1 VAALRLLHLADVHL
15 GVESYGRFD
24 PATGLNTRLL
34 DFTARLDE
42 AVDCAIDEQVD
53 LVVFAG
59 DAYKSRDPSPTQQ
72 REFARRIRRLSDAG
86 IPTFLLVGNHDLPAA
101 SGRANSLDIFDT
113 LAVPNVHVGRSLSTH
128 RVETRAG
135 PVQIVALPWLRRSA
149 LLALPDY
156 RQMSAEQARR
166 AIQDLAARFVEDAAS
181 QLDPSLPA
189 ILTAHVSVEGATY
202 GSERSVLVGE
212 DIVLPRSS
220 IALDRF
226 DYVALG
232 HIHKHQAL
240 SEDPPVVYSGSLERI
255 DFGEESDPK
264 GFILA
269 TIEDG
274 KTTWRFRQV
283 AARPFVTI
291 RARPVGSAPTQEIVD
306 QIEKARLDGAVV
318 RLVVETTPE
327 VDALVDYAAVR
338 RALRHAYCIA
348 GVRRDVARANRRGG
362 VVAGVE
368 QLTPVDALE
377 RYLASKE
384 VAAER
389 RKRLVEYAERL
400 IGEPT

>member
-1 VAALRLLHLADVHL
+1 MVALRLLHLADVHL

-24 PATGLNTRLL
+24 PATGLNSRLL

-72 REFARRIRRLSDAG
+72 REFARRVRRLSDAG

-128 RVETRAG
+128 RVETKAG

-156 RQMSAEQARR
+156 RQMSADQMRR

-189 ILTAHVSVEGATY
+189 ILTAHVSVDGATY

-212 DIVLPRSS
+212 DIVLSRSS

-232 HIHKHQAL
+232 HIHKHQVL
-240 SEDPPVVYSGSLERI
+240 SEDPPVVYAGSLERI

-264 GFILA
+264 GFVLA

-274 KTTWRFRQV
+274 RTTWRFRQV

-291 RARPVGSAPTQEIVD
+291 RARPVGVAPTQEIVD
-306 QIEKARLDGAVV
+306 QIEKASLDGAVV
-318 RLVVETTPE
+318 RLIVETTPE
-327 VDALVDYAAVR
+327 VDAFVDYAAVR
-338 RALRHAYCIA
+338 RALRGAYCIA
-348 GVRRDVARANRRGG
+348 GVRRDVARAYRRGG
-362 VVAGVE
+362 RVSGVE

-377 RYLASKE
+377 HYLAAKE

-389 RKRLVEYAERL
+389 RKRLVEYAQQL
-400 IGEPT
+400 IGEPS